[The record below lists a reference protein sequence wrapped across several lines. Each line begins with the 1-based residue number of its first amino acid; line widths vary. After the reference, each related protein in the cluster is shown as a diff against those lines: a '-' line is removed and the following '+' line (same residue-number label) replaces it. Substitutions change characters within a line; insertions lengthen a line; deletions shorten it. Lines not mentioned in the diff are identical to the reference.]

1 MLNKLLFHNFPN
13 IKSWLTRLQYELI
26 SMLDKDKNAIFMNF
40 GYSSHH
46 KGNEPLPLEIEDEIH
61 RYPLQLYHHVAKSID
76 WSGRDAL
83 EVSSGRGGGALCGTS
98 NQDPIPAW
106 ISQPAPSI
114 SAAVTTNTMGLG
126 FITVTR
132 KR

>member
-46 KGNEPLPLEIEDEIH
+46 KGNETLPLEIEDEIAGGQFRARRRGKFHHAVLQTKILYRRGFLNPRH
-61 RYPLQLYHHVAKSID
+61 RFLPQSL
-76 WSGRDAL
+76 
-83 EVSSGRGGGALCGTS
+83 
-98 NQDPIPAW
+98 
-106 ISQPAPSI
+106 
-114 SAAVTTNTMGLG
+114 
-126 FITVTR
+126 
-132 KR
+132 